1 MTYDDQ
7 QPDDNWEWESPEQR
21 RPQRL
26 EEEETAEIGFPIIWV
41 LIGGLAG
48 LLTIGLIGLGVVQFI
63 NKRSAPTPTPPA
75 LPTLAL
81 PASPTAGEVVVPT
94 EETPLTPPPPSA
106 TDAPPPTAEVV
117 PPTDTPVPAPP
128 TDIVVGGYVQIIN
141 TDGAGLSL
149 RAGPGTNNARLVV
162 ADADS
167 ILPVI
172 GGPNDDEQGETD
184 DGGVVYKWWFLRHA
198 DGTEGWGRADFL
210 SPSPPPE

>member
-1 MTYDDQ
+1 MTYDQ
-7 QPDDNWEWESPEQR
+7 EPDDNWEWESPERR

-26 EEEETAEIGFPIIWV
+26 EDEETAEIGFPIVWV

-81 PASPTAGEVVVPT
+81 PTTSTVPAVVVETPTALPPAAPADTPT
-94 EETPLTPPPPSA
+94 L
-106 TDAPPPTAEVV
+106 PPTAEVV
-117 PPTDTPVPAPP
+117 PPTDTPEPVPPSE
-128 TDIVVGGYVQIIN
+128 IQVGGYVRIVN
-141 TDGAGLSL
+141 TEGAGLSL

-172 GGPNDDEQGETD
+172 GGPNEDEQGEVD
-184 DGGVVYKWWFLRHA
+184 ENGAVYTWWFVRNS

-210 SPSPPPE
+210 SPSAPPEE

>member
-1 MTYDDQ
+1 MTYDQ
-7 QPDDNWEWESPEQR
+7 PPDDNWEWESPERR

-26 EEEETAEIGFPIIWV
+26 EDEETAEIGFPIVWV

-81 PASPTAGEVVVPT
+81 PATATVAIVVV
-94 EETPLTPPPPSA
+94 ETPTPLSPA
-106 TDAPPPTAEVV
+106 APVETPILPPTAEVV
-117 PPTDTPVPAPP
+117 LPADTPQPVPPSE
-128 TDIVVGGYVQIIN
+128 IQVGGYVQIIN
-141 TDGAGLSL
+141 TEGVGLSL

-162 ADADS
+162 AEADS

-172 GGPNDDEQGETD
+172 GGPSEDEQAETD
-184 DGGVVYKWWFLRHA
+184 ENGVVYVWWFLRYA
-198 DGTEGWGRADFL
+198 DSTEGWGRIDFL
-210 SPSPPPE
+210 APSPPPEE

>member
-1 MTYDDQ
+1 MTYDQ
-7 QPDDNWEWESPEQR
+7 QPDDNWEWESPERR

-26 EEEETAEIGFPIIWV
+26 EDEETAEIGFPIVWV

-81 PASPTAGEVVVPT
+81 PATPTAGAVVVATP
-94 EETPLTPPPPSA
+94 TPLSPPPTS
-106 TDAPPPTAEVV
+106 TLPPTAEVV
-117 PPTDTPVPAPP
+117 PPTDTPEPAPP
-128 TDIVVGGYVQIIN
+128 SEIEVGGYVQIVN
-141 TDGAGLSL
+141 TEGLGLSL
-149 RAGPGTNNARLVV
+149 RAGPGTNNSRLIVAE
-162 ADADS
+162 ADA

-172 GGPNDDEQGETD
+172 GGPEGDEQGETD
-184 DGGVVYKWWFLRHA
+184 ESGNVYQWWFLRNA

-210 SPSPPPE
+210 IPSLSPEP

>member
-1 MTYDDQ
+1 MTYDQ
-7 QPDDNWEWESPEQR
+7 QPDDNWDWESPEQR

-26 EEEETAEIGFPIIWV
+26 EDEETAEIGFPIVWV

-81 PASPTAGEVVVPT
+81 PATATALPVVVATPT
-94 EETPLTPPPPSA
+94 SA
-106 TDAPPPTAEVV
+106 PDLPTSTPPPTAEAV
-117 PPTDTPVPAPP
+117 PPTDTPEPEPP
-128 TDIVVGGYVQIIN
+128 SEIQVGGYVQIVN
-141 TDGAGLSL
+141 TEGAGLSL

-162 ADADS
+162 AEADAV
-167 ILPVI
+167 LPVI

-184 DGGVVYKWWFLRHA
+184 ENGEVFQWWFLRAA

-210 SPSPPPE
+210 APSLSPEE

>member
-1 MTYDDQ
+1 MTHDQ
-7 QPDDNWEWESPEQR
+7 PPDDNWEWESPESR

-26 EEEETAEIGFPIIWV
+26 EDEETAEIGFPIVWV

-81 PASPTAGEVVVPT
+81 PATSTMDTALVVTPTGVPPAIVD
-94 EETPLTPPPPSA
+94 TPT
-106 TDAPPPTAEVV
+106 PPPTAEVV
-117 PPTDTPVPAPP
+117 PPTDTPEPAPP
-128 TDIVVGGYVQIIN
+128 SEIEVGGYVQIVN
-141 TDGAGLSL
+141 TEGVGLSL

-162 ADADS
+162 AEADS

-172 GGPNDDEQGETD
+172 GGPNEDEQGETD
-184 DGGVVYKWWFLRHA
+184 DAGNVYVWWFLRYS

-210 SPSPPPE
+210 VPSPPPEE

>member
-1 MTYDDQ
+1 MSYDQ
-7 QPDDNWEWESPEQR
+7 QPDDNWEWESPERR
-21 RPQRL
+21 RPKRL
-26 EEEETAEIGFPIIWV
+26 DEETAEIGFPVVWV

-63 NKRSAPTPTPPA
+63 NKRSVPTPTPPG

-81 PASPTAGEVVVPT
+81 LATPTAASVAVETSTPELAAVTPT
-94 EETPLTPPPPSA
+94 L
-106 TDAPPPTAEVV
+106 PPTAEVV
-117 PPTDTPVPAPP
+117 PPTDTPESVAPSV
-128 TDIVVGGYVQIIN
+128 IQEGGYVQIVN
-141 TDGAGLSL
+141 TGGVGLSL

-172 GGPNDDEQGETD
+172 GGPQEDEGGETD
-184 DGGVVYKWWFLRHA
+184 EAGAVYLWWFLRNA

-210 SPSPPPE
+210 EPSLAPEE